1 MLDKLKLKIR
11 YECESNVLIENDT
24 CNNFEI
30 NKIYSGNRLQ
40 VALTAIKDIAQLYA
54 SLYCAYEYKET
65 TRVFAN
71 GYQSWSTSVEYSPS
85 DKQYGLRGLSKF
97 GIGKKLAA
105 PCGDYYF
112 KNYSELEGDIHGY
125 SYGYIR
131 DDNNVKLIGSLSER
145 EDFTVIFF
153 KMHKNKLLLEK
164 DFEGL
169 SLKAGESI
177 KLFDIAY
184 FEGSYD
190 HVFDEYFKLLNL
202 PKRNFADLKGY
213 TSWYNYFGKITQDIL
228 LRDLEGLSKAKDK
241 ANIFQIDDGYQAKV
255 GDWLTLKDNLFPD
268 GMKYI
273 ADKIHAKGMLA
284 GIWLAPTL
292 AAKNSD
298 IVKHH
303 PDWLV
308 RDKSGKAVLG
318 AIAWGGAYILDYHNQ
333 EVREYIKN
341 VFDTVVNKWGY
352 DMVKLDFLYSECL
365 IPRDNKTRG
374 QIMCETMDFLRECVG
389 ENKLILGCGVPLF
402 PAFGTV
408 DCCRI
413 GCDVDIVYKDRFYVN
428 NTNRE
433 VVNTK
438 NAIINSVFRR
448 HLDKRA
454 FSNDPDVFFLRENVK
469 FNHEQKTLLAKI
481 NNMFGSVLFVSDNV
495 GDYDDLTLNKLLRA
509 YEKSPITVTKAE
521 FFSKTKI
528 INIEYIQDD
537 KPMTL
542 KFNVANGK
550 VLDK

>member
-1 MLDKLKLKIR
+1 MLEKLKLKIR
-11 YECESNVLIENDT
+11 YECDSNVLIENDT

-30 NKIYSGNRLQ
+30 NKVYSANRLQ
-40 VALTAIKDIAQLYA
+40 VTLTAIKDITQLYA
-54 SLYCAYEYKET
+54 SLYSAYEYKET

-71 GYQSWSTSVEYSPS
+71 GYQSWSTSVEYSPA

-97 GIGKKLAA
+97 GIGRKLAG
-105 PCGDYYF
+105 PCGDYFF

-131 DDNNVKLIGSLSER
+131 DEDNVKLIGSLSER

-169 SLKAGESI
+169 NLKAGESI

-190 HVFDEYFKLLNL
+190 QVFDEYFKLLNL
-202 PKRNFADLKGY
+202 PKRNFVDLKGY
-213 TSWYNYFGKITQDIL
+213 TSWYNYFGKITQEIL
-228 LRDLEGLSKAKDK
+228 IRDLEGLSRAKEK

-255 GDWLTLKDNLFPD
+255 GDWLTLKDNLFPN
-268 GMKYI
+268 GMKFI
-273 ADKIHAKGMLA
+273 ADKIHDKGMLA

-298 IVKHH
+298 IVKQH

-308 RDKSGKAVLG
+308 RDNLGKAVLG
-318 AIAWGGAYILDYHNQ
+318 AIAWGGAYILDYHKQ
-333 EVREYIKN
+333 EVRDYIKN

-389 ENKLILGCGVPLF
+389 DNKLILGCGVPLF

-433 VVNTK
+433 IVNTK

-469 FNHEQKTLLAKI
+469 FNHEQKALLAKI
-481 NNMFGSVLFVSDNV
+481 NNMFGSVLFVSDNI
-495 GDYDDLTLNKLLRA
+495 GDYDDITLNKLLRA
-509 YEKSPITVTKAE
+509 YEKSPINVTKAE
-521 FFSKTKI
+521 FFSKNKI

-537 KPMTL
+537 KPMSL
-542 KFNVANGK
+542 KFNVATGK
-550 VLDK
+550 MLDK